1 MFYGDVC
8 VIVTKQ
14 GVIIDAKNEF
24 GVATGQR
31 PLLV

>member
-8 VIVTKQ
+8 VTKQ

-24 GVATGQR
+24 GVATSLR
-31 PLLV
+31 P